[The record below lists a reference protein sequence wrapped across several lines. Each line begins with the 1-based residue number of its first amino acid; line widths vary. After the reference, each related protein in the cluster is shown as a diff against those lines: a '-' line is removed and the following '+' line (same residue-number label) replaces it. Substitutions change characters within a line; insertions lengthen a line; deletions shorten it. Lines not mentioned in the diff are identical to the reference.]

1 VKSARGLLSAAI
13 IAALLAVSGCGDSGG
28 GHGKLT
34 ISAAASLKRAFT
46 AYAGHFRPAR
56 PRFSFA
62 GSDQLAAQ
70 IRQGAAPD
78 VFAAANTRL
87 PDSLHRAGLVDA
99 PVVFAANRLVLA
111 VPAGSGRVRSLAD
124 LAGPGVTIVTGS
136 PSVPVGAYT
145 REVLGRLAPGKRREI
160 LANVRSEEPDVQG
173 VVGKLTQGAA
183 DAGFVYAT
191 DVRAAGG
198 RLRAL
203 ELAPALRPRVAYA
216 VARVTRSGHRAQA
229 RAFIAG
235 LLHGAG
241 ARDLRAAGFDPPP

>member
-1 VKSARGLLSAAI
+1 VRSAWRPVSATI
-13 IAALLAVSGCGDSGG
+13 VAALLTVSGCGDSGG
-28 GHGKLT
+28 HSQLT
-34 ISAAASLKRAFT
+34 VSAAASLKRAFT
-46 AYAGHFRPAR
+46 AYGGHYRPSR
-56 PRFSFA
+56 VRLSFA

-70 IRQGAAPD
+70 IRQGATPD
-78 VFAAANTRL
+78 VFAAGNTKL

-99 PVVFAANRLVLA
+99 PVVFAANRLVIA
-111 VPAGSGRVRSLAD
+111 VPAGSSRIQSLAD

-136 PSVPVGAYT
+136 PSVPAGAYT
-145 REVLGRLAPGKRREI
+145 REVLGRLAPPQRRAI

-203 ELAPALRPRVAYA
+203 ELAAALRPRVAFA
-216 VARVTRSGHRAQA
+216 VARVSRSGHGAQA

-241 ARDLRAAGFDPPP
+241 ARDLRAAGFEPPP

>member
-1 VKSARGLLSAAI
+1 LQSAVI
-13 IAALLAVSGCGDSGG
+13 VAALLAVSGCGDSGG
-28 GHGKLT
+28 GHSTLT
-34 ISAAASLKRAFT
+34 VSAAASLKRAFV
-46 AYAGHFRPAR
+46 AYGAHFRPAR
-56 PRFSFA
+56 VRFSFA

-78 VFAAANTRL
+78 VFAAANTKL
-87 PDSLHRAGLVDA
+87 PDSLYRAGLVDA
-99 PVVFAANRLVLA
+99 PVVFAASRLVIA
-111 VPAGSGRVRSLAD
+111 APAGSSRIKSLAD
-124 LAGPGVTIVTGS
+124 LAAPGVTIVVGS

-145 REVLGRLAPGKRREI
+145 REVLGRLARERRRPI

-203 ELAPALRPRVAYA
+203 ELAPALRPRVAYG
-216 VARVTRSGHRAQA
+216 VARVRRSSHGAQA

-235 LLHGAG
+235 LLRGAG
-241 ARDLRAAGFDPPP
+241 ARDLRAAGFEPPPP

>member
-1 VKSARGLLSAAI
+1 LPSATL
-13 IAALLAVSGCGDSGG
+13 AALLALCGCGDAGSGRG
-28 GHGKLT
+28 QLT
-34 ISAAASLKRAFT
+34 VSAAASLKRAFT
-46 AYAGHFRPAR
+46 AYGGHFRAAR
-56 PRFSFA
+56 VRFSFA
-62 GSDQLAAQ
+62 GSDQLSAQ

-78 VFAAANTRL
+78 VFAAANTKL

-99 PVVFAANRLVLA
+99 PVVFGANRLVIA
-111 VPAGSGRVRSLAD
+111 VPAGASRIRSLAD
-124 LAGPGVTIVTGS
+124 LAGRGVTIVAGS
-136 PSVPVGAYT
+136 PSVPVGEYT
-145 REVLGRLAPGKRREI
+145 RQVLGRLPPVQRRAI

-198 RLRAL
+198 RLRAI

-216 VARVTRSGHRAQA
+216 VARVSRSGHRAQA

-235 LLHGAG
+235 LVHGAG
-241 ARDLRAAGFDPPP
+241 ARDLRAAGFEPPP